1 MKLQTIGKAFA
12 AAIFVVGAATI
23 STATNGSISPAWTV
37 ENDTTPTQPAKST
50 DDSIPESSIVDEVI
64 WVVGD
69 EPILKSDVEVARM
82 QMEMEGEKIDGDPE
96 FRVPE
101 QLAIQKLFLHQA
113 ELDSVE
119 VTESEV
125 TSGVERQL
133 NSWIQAVGSREK
145 LEEYRGQSITAIR
158 EGLRTD
164 YRNQLLIQEERKKIV
179 GDIAVTPAD
188 VRRYFA
194 KLPADSL
201 PYVPTEV
208 EVQILMQHPKISQE
222 EINRVKDQLR
232 EFTDRINKGETTFAT
247 LARLYSE
254 DGSAR
259 QGGELGYMGRGIL
272 DPAFAQVA
280 FNLTDPK
287 KVSKIVESEFG
298 FHIIQLIDKRGDKV
312 NVRHI
317 LLKPKVSQEAIDT
330 TLHTLDSI
338 RGDIERGKFSFDEAC
353 SYLSDDKDTRN
364 NHGLM
369 AFDDMENQQRT
380 SRFQMKDLPTE
391 VAREVEGLEVD
402 SISEPFQM
410 IDKNGKTACAIIKL
424 KSRREG
430 HRADIK
436 EDYQVMKNVVL
447 NKMRED
453 KIKEWIQ
460 NKINHTYIW
469 MADRYRSGDYE
480 YKGWVKK

>member
-12 AAIFVVGAATI
+12 ATLFTVGAATI
-23 STATNGSISPAWTV
+23 STATNGNMHWAGTA
-37 ENDTTPTQPAKST
+37 ENDTTTTTVKT
-50 DDSIPESSIVDEVI
+50 TTDSIPESSVIDEVI

-82 QMEMEGEKIDGDPE
+82 QMEMEGEKIDGDPD

-113 ELDSVE
+113 ELDSVQVTDAE
-119 VTESEV
+119 VTN
-125 TSGVERQL
+125 GVERQL
-133 NSWIQAVGSREK
+133 NAWIQAVGSREK

-188 VRRYFA
+188 VRRYFE

-208 EVQILMQHPKISQE
+208 EVQILMQHPKIPQE
-222 EINRVKDQLR
+222 EINRVKDRLR

-298 FHIIQLIDKRGDKV
+298 FHIIQLIDKRGDRIK
-312 NVRHI
+312 VRHI
-317 LLKPKVSQEAIDT
+317 LRIPKVDQEVVEKT
-330 TLHTLDSI
+330 RLRLDSI
-338 RGDIERGKFSFDEAC
+338 ADEIREGKYSFEEAA
-353 SYLSDDKDTRN
+353 SYISDDKDTRN
-364 NHGLM
+364 NNGLM
-369 AFDDMENQQRT
+369 ATNQTEEGRT
-380 SRFQMKDLPTE
+380 SRFQMKALPTE
-391 VAREVEGLEVD
+391 VAQQVENMQVGDVSKAFE
-402 SISEPFQM
+402 M
-410 IDKNGKTACAIIKL
+410 INAKGQKVCAVIKL
-424 KSRREG
+424 KSRIPG
-430 HRADIK
+430 HRATLA
-436 EDYQVMKNVVL
+436 EDYQLLKNIVL
-447 NKMRED
+447 NKMREEKLHNWVVD
-453 KIKEWIQ
+453 KIK
-460 NKINHTYIW
+460 HTYVW
-469 MADRYRSGDYE
+469 MADRYKNCDFE
-480 YKGWVKK
+480 YQGWVK

>member
-12 AAIFVVGAATI
+12 ATLFTVGAATI
-23 STATNGSISPAWTV
+23 STATNGNMHWAGTA
-37 ENDTTPTQPAKST
+37 ENDTTTTTVKT
-50 DDSIPESSIVDEVI
+50 TTDSIPESSVIDEVI

-82 QMEMEGEKIDGDPE
+82 QMEMEGEKIDGDPD

-113 ELDSVE
+113 ELDSVQVTDAE
-119 VTESEV
+119 VTN
-125 TSGVERQL
+125 GVERQL
-133 NSWIQAVGSREK
+133 NAWIQAVGSREK

-188 VRRYFA
+188 VRRYFE

-208 EVQILMQHPKISQE
+208 EVQILMQHPKIPQE
-222 EINRVKDQLR
+222 EINRVKDRLR

-298 FHIIQLIDKRGDKV
+298 FHIIQLIDKRGDRIK
-312 NVRHI
+312 VRHI
-317 LLKPKVSQEAIDT
+317 LRKPKVDQEVVEKT
-330 TLHTLDSI
+330 RLRLDSI
-338 RGDIERGKFSFDEAC
+338 ADEIREGKYSFEEAA
-353 SYLSDDKDTRN
+353 SYISDDKDTRN
-364 NHGLM
+364 NNGLM
-369 AFDDMENQQRT
+369 ATSQTEEGRT
-380 SRFQMKDLPTE
+380 SRFQMKALPTE
-391 VAREVEGLEVD
+391 VAQQVENMQVGDVSKAFE
-402 SISEPFQM
+402 M
-410 IDKNGKTACAIIKL
+410 INAKGQKVCAVIKL
-424 KSRREG
+424 KSRIPG
-430 HRADIK
+430 HRATLA
-436 EDYQVMKNVVL
+436 EDYQLLKNIVL
-447 NKMRED
+447 NKMREEKLHNWVVD
-453 KIKEWIQ
+453 KIK
-460 NKINHTYIW
+460 HTYVW
-469 MADRYRSGDYE
+469 MADRYKNCDFE
-480 YKGWVKK
+480 YQGWVK

>member
-12 AAIFVVGAATI
+12 ATLFTVGAATI
-23 STATNGSISPAWTV
+23 STATNGNMHWVGTA
-37 ENDTTPTQPAKST
+37 ENDTTTTTVKT
-50 DDSIPESSIVDEVI
+50 TTDSIPESSVIDEVI

-82 QMEMEGEKIDGDPE
+82 QMEMEGEKIDGDPD

-113 ELDSVE
+113 ELDSVQVTDAE
-119 VTESEV
+119 VTN
-125 TSGVERQL
+125 GVERQL
-133 NSWIQAVGSREK
+133 NAWIQAVGSREK

-188 VRRYFA
+188 VRRYFE

-208 EVQILMQHPKISQE
+208 EVQILMQHPKIPQE
-222 EINRVKDQLR
+222 EINRVKDRLR

-317 LLKPKVSQEAIDT
+317 LLKPRVPQTAIDT

-338 RGDIERGKFSFDEAC
+338 RTDIKRGKFTFDDAC
-353 SYLSDDKDTRN
+353 TYLSDDKNTRN

-369 AFDDMENQQRT
+369 AFDDQENQQRT

-410 IDKNGKTACAIIKL
+410 IDKNGKTACAIVKL
-424 KSRREG
+424 KSRRNG

-436 EDYQVMKNVVL
+436 EDFQVMKNVVM

-453 KIKEWIQ
+453 KIREWIQ

-469 MADRYRSGDYE
+469 MADHYRNGDYE

>member
-1 MKLQTIGKAFA
+1 ML
-12 AAIFVVGAATI
+12 VVGAAGMA
-23 STATNGSISPAWTV
+23 TATNGGGSARLWTQAGDSDSTVAKPAAEV
-37 ENDTTPTQPAKST
+37 K
-50 DDSIPESSIVDEVI
+50 IPESSIVDEVV

-69 EPILKSDVEVARM
+69 EPILKSDVEVARL
-82 QMEMEGEKIDGDPE
+82 QMEMEGQKIDGDPD
-96 FRVPE
+96 FRIPE
-101 QLAIQKLFLHQA
+101 QIAIQKLFLHQA

-133 NSWIQAVGSREK
+133 NAWIQAVGSREK
-145 LEEYRGQSITAIR
+145 LEEYRGQSLTAIR
-158 EGLRTD
+158 DGLRTD
-164 YRNQLLIQEERKKIV
+164 YRNQLLMQEERRKIV
-179 GDIAVTPAD
+179 GGITVTPAD

-194 KLPADSL
+194 KLPQDSL

-208 EVQILMQHPKISQE
+208 EVQIIMQHPKIAPE

-232 EFTDRINKGETTFAT
+232 EFTDRVTKGETTFAT

-254 DGSAR
+254 DPGSAR
-259 QGGELGYMGRGIL
+259 QGGEIGYVGRGVL

-280 FNLTDPK
+280 FNLSDPK
-287 KVSKIVESEFG
+287 KISKVVESEFG
-298 FHIIQLIDKRGDKV
+298 YHIIQLIDKRGDKV

-317 LLKPKVSQEAIDT
+317 LLKPHVAQEAIDT
-330 TLHTLDSI
+330 TLHRLDSI
-338 RGDIERGKFSFDEAC
+338 RADIKAGKFSFDEAATFI
-353 SYLSDDKDTRN
+353 SDDKDTRN

-369 AFDDMENQQRT
+369 AFDDQENQQRT

-402 SISEPFQM
+402 SISEPFQLT
-410 IDKNGKTACAIIKL
+410 DKRGKTACAIIKL

-436 EDYQVMKNVVL
+436 DDFQVMKDVVL
-447 NKMRED
+447 NKMREE
-453 KIKEWIQ
+453 KIKEWIKD
-460 NKINHTYIW
+460 KIKHTYIW
-469 MADRYRSGDYE
+469 MESRYRNGDYE
-480 YKGWVKK
+480 YKGWVK